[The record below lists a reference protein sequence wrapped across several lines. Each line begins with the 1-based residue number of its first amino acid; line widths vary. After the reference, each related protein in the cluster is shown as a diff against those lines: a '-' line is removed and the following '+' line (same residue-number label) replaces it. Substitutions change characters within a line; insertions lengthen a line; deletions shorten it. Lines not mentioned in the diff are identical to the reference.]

1 MVKGEEDEES
11 YASMFADSMLN
22 DDVDDSGT
30 KIEPG
35 SHKENPEV
43 VNDVNVIEKK
53 GNDKN
58 DEDVEKMDDV
68 KNNDATCSMETRNE
82 QMQTPIPTPT
92 RSPRK
97 DLSSDKTVSE
107 ELTALVSPNTATI
120 SKHKSK
126 KGFTYNKTK
135 ILSGSIAGMCRRRG
149 QIRHHIKTKFVTHEF
164 FMGNIQ
170 EFLDHCNNVVH
181 EMTFG
186 KTNEMIKEEMPHLV
200 NLVVNMDH
208 EIDLLNVPELISKEF
223 ATHGPKMIKELF

>member
-97 DLSSDKTVSE
+97 DLSLDK
-107 ELTALVSPNTATI
+107 TI
-120 SKHKSK
+120 SKKL
-126 KGFTYNKTK
+126 TTL
-135 ILSGSIAGMCRRRG
+135 ILPGSIAGMYRQRG

-170 EFLDHCNNVVH
+170 QFLDHCNNVVH

-186 KTNEMIKEEMPHLV
+186 KTNEMIKEEMPGLV
-200 NLVVNMDH
+200 NLVVNMDL
-208 EIDLLNVPELISKEF
+208 EIDLINVPELISKEF
-223 ATHGPKMIKELF
+223 ATHGPKMIEELF